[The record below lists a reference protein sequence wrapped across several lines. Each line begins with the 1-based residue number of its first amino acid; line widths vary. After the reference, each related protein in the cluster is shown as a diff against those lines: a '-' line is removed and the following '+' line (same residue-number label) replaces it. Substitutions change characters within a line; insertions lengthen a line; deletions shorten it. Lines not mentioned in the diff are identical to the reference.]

1 MIADGESVVK
11 KSVLVAIRQS
21 DIACR
26 SLIVTVSYQWRATK
40 TADTRQENLVA
51 NALEPATLDQLFR
64 TARTFNEWSETP
76 IDERVVRELYDL
88 LKWGPTSAN
97 SCPAR
102 FVWVRSPE
110 GKSQLASLAMDKNRP
125 KIVAAPL
132 TVIIGNDLDFPD
144 TLPRLFPAR
153 GEMMR
158 QAFRQPGLNEVTA
171 MRNGTLQGA
180 YLIIAARALGL
191 DCGPMSGF
199 DNAAVDKAFFVG
211 TRIQSNFIC
220 SLGYGKPNSA
230 FPRNPRL
237 NFEEAA
243 RFA

>member
-1 MIADGESVVK
+1 
-11 KSVLVAIRQS
+11 
-21 DIACR
+21 
-26 SLIVTVSYQWRATK
+26 VSYQWRATK
-40 TADTRQENLVA
+40 TADTHQENLVA
-51 NALEPATLDQLFR
+51 NALEPAALDQLFR

-144 TLPRLFPAR
+144 MLPRLFPAR

-158 QAFRQPGLNEVTA
+158 QTFRQPGLNEVTA

-199 DNAAVDKAFFVG
+199 DNAAVDRAFFVG

-237 NFEEAA
+237 NFEEAG